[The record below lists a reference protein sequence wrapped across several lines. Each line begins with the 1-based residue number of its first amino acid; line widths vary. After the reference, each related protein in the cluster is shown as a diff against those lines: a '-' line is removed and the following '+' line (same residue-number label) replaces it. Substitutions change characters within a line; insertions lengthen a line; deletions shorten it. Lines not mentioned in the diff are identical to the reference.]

1 MAMLKGRWQLMALA
15 LLFFVPT
22 LAAMVLVFTNWRPAG
37 FTNNGEL
44 VQPAEQLDPEAW
56 EAVGQEEVPVL
67 KGDWLLVVPQTTA
80 CQTECR
86 ERLDVL
92 NRARVAL
99 DRDIERVRLVV
110 LQPNTRDQA
119 VIAADDSADL
129 LTLAAAPAVVAA
141 LSQHDG
147 EPMAA
152 HIVDYRGFHVMRYAA
167 PLDAA
172 GLLDDLE
179 KLLRLSKE
187 EAERRALE
195 GATSE

>member
-44 VQPAEQLDPEAW
+44 VQPAEQLNPEAW
-56 EAVGQEEVPVL
+56 EAVGQDEVPVL

-80 CQTECR
+80 CQTDCR

-99 DRDIERVRLVV
+99 DRDIERVRLIV

-119 VIAADDSADL
+119 VIEADDSADL

-141 LSQHDG
+141 LSQHDA
-147 EPMAA
+147 EPLAA

>member
-44 VQPAEQLDPEAW
+44 VQPAEQLNPEAW
-56 EAVGQEEVPVL
+56 EAVGQGKVPVF

-80 CQTECR
+80 CQTDCR

-99 DRDIERVRLVV
+99 DRDIERVRLIV

-119 VIAADDSADL
+119 VIEADDSADL

-141 LSQHDG
+141 LSQHDA

>member
-44 VQPAEQLDPEAW
+44 VQPAEQLNPEAW
-56 EAVGQEEVPVL
+56 EAVGQGEVPVL

-80 CQTECR
+80 CQTDCR

-99 DRDIERVRLVV
+99 DRDIERVRLIV

-119 VIAADDSADL
+119 VIEADDSADL

>member
-44 VQPAEQLDPEAW
+44 VQPAEQLNPEAW

-67 KGDWLLVVPQTTA
+67 KGDWLLVVAQTTA

>member
-44 VQPAEQLDPEAW
+44 VQPAEQLNPEAW
-56 EAVGQEEVPVL
+56 QAVGQGEAPVL

-80 CQTECR
+80 CQTDCR

-99 DRDIERVRLVV
+99 DRDIERVRLIV

-119 VIAADDSADL
+119 VIEADDSADL
-129 LTLAAAPAVVAA
+129 LTLAAAPGVVAA

>member
-44 VQPAEQLDPEAW
+44 VQPAEQLNPEAW
-56 EAVGQEEVPVL
+56 EAVGQGEVPVF

-99 DRDIERVRLVV
+99 DRDIERVRLIV

-119 VIAADDSADL
+119 VIEADDSADL

>member
-1 MAMLKGRWQLMALA
+1 MAMLKGRWQLIALIV
-15 LLFFVPT
+15 LFFVPT

-44 VQPAEQLDPEAW
+44 VQPAEQLNPQTW
-56 EAVGQEEVPVL
+56 ETVGAEPKPVL
-67 KGDWLLVVPQTTA
+67 TGDWLVVVPQSDE
-80 CQTECR
+80 CQTTCI

-99 DRDIERVRLVV
+99 DRDIERVRLIV
-110 LQPNTRDQA
+110 LQPNTRTEP
-119 VIAADDSADL
+119 VIEASAAADL
-129 LTLAAAPAVVAA
+129 LTLAAAPATLAA
-141 LSQHDG
+141 LTRHDG

>member
-44 VQPAEQLDPEAW
+44 VQPAEQLSPEAW
-56 EAVGQEEVPVL
+56 EAIGQEQVPVL

-80 CQTECR
+80 CQTDCR

-99 DRDIERVRLVV
+99 DRDIERVRLIV

-119 VIAADDSADL
+119 VIEADDSADL